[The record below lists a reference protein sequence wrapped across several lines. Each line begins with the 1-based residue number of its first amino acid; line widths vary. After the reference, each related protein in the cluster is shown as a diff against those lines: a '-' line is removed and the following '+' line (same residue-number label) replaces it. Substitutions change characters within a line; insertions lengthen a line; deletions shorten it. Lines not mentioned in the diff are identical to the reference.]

1 MINLADIHF
10 PGEASVERAV
20 TEFAAELERLKA
32 KVHANDNGPRLIAPA
47 SVLAALKKEKFEITL
62 FDDVNQSKIKEEIL
76 EGVLG
81 DGEFTEFVAKPGTA
95 KSVLLVDIGCHI
107 AAGMDWHGREVK
119 KGLVVFF
126 AAERKKLTER
136 RIDAWGKKH
145 GVKGIP
151 FVTIGGKL
159 DLTNGIID
167 AKALAATIKGLEERL
182 GHPCIL
188 IIIDTVTRTF
198 GAGDQ
203 HQSRDMQRY
212 VQSVDELNRATTAHI
227 ALIHHS
233 PWNSDRGKGAIDLDG
248 AIDGSFEVTVKGTGP
263 GKVFTLSGTGAND
276 DADEGAIISFRLE
289 GVEVGRDAK
298 GKPTMAPVVVP
309 VDIVKPFDGADLK
322 GNTAKA
328 LDALERAI
336 KQHGECPPDGSRGFP
351 DGVCTT
357 SRNEWRDQ
365 FYADTKVKEP
375 DIKESTFRSRFNRA
389 VEELV
394 DKTERVKTVG
404 ERCWICV
411 ASEQ

>member
-1 MINLADIHF
+1 MNAVRKTLRQAQ
-10 PGEASVERAV
+10 VERGI
-20 TEFAAELERLKA
+20 LIPSA
-32 KVHANDNGPRLIAPA
+32 KPGNDNGPRLTAPA
-47 SVLAALKKEKFEITL
+47 SVLTDFKKEKFEITL

-76 EGVLG
+76 DGVLG
-81 DGEFTEFVAKPGTA
+81 AGEFTEFVAKPGTG

-107 AAGMDWHGREVK
+107 AAGMDWHGRKVK
-119 KGLVVFF
+119 KGMVIFF

-151 FVTIGGKL
+151 FVTVGGKL
-159 DLTNGIID
+159 DLTNRLID

-182 GHPCIL
+182 GHQCVL

-212 VQSVDELNRATTAHI
+212 IQSADELHRATVAHI

-289 GVEVGRDAK
+289 GVEVGRDAA
-298 GKPTMAPVVVP
+298 GKPTMAPVVVHADVVP
-309 VDIVKPFDGADLK
+309 DFDVTKLK
-322 GNTAKA
+322 GHTAKVFNS
-328 LDALERAI
+328 LERAVE
-336 KQHGECPPDGSRGFP
+336 QVGECPPDGSPGFP
-351 DGVCTT
+351 EGVVTV
-357 SRNEWRDQ
+357 SRDEWRDRY
-365 FYADTKVKEP
+365 YADTRIKEP
-375 DIKESTFRSRFNRA
+375 KILDAALRQRFTRA
-389 VEELV
+389 TGDLL
-394 DKTERVKTVG
+394 KAGKYGGVG
-404 ERCWICV
+404 EKVWL
-411 ASEQ
+411 A